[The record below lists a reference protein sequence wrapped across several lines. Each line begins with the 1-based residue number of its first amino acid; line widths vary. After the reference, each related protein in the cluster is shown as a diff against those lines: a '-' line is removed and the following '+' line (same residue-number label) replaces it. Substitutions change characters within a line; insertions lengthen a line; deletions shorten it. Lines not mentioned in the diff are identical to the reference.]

1 MKNRKIA
8 LFIVIILLLSA
19 FMAGCSKS
27 KTEAPPIQNQQE
39 DNHEIIADGSP
50 IVEEPIVE
58 PEEELESSE
67 PLAPIVEEAPEE
79 PEGTEIENE
88 LVIEE
93 ANAPEIP
100 IEEPTP
106 QEKPDVQEKPTGPYI
121 DVESGGEVLYLS
133 LENMKS
139 ESMWAFS
146 ADYYWLNSFGSTGHT
161 NFRGI
166 KLWSA
171 LTDLGVVSDNSQSI
185 KVIASDGY
193 SMQFTAEQIR
203 KADYIDETDNSVKLP
218 VIIAWEEDGKAY
230 SGSDGAPFKL
240 IIGQT
245 EPGDVNKPQ
254 WVSKI
259 QKIIIE

>member
-58 PEEELESSE
+58 PEEELEPSE
-67 PLAPIVEEAPEE
+67 PLAPIVEEVP
-79 PEGTEIENE
+79 
-88 LVIEE
+88 EE

-106 QEKPDVQEKPTGPYI
+106 QEKPDVQEKPDAQEKPTGPYI

-139 ESMWAFS
+139 ESKWAFS

-171 LTDLGVVSDNSQSI
+171 LTDLGVVSDNSQCI

-203 KADYIDETDNSVKLP
+203 KTDYIDETNNSVKLP

-230 SGSDGAPFKL
+230 SGSDGAPFKI